1 MLQSRLDAIR
11 GGLKAGILAKLAAKK
26 AELDSEKANN
36 IDTVVDNTPPPLSNL
51 YGNEYPGGFVA

>member
-1 MLQSRLDAIR
+1 MR
-11 GGLKAGILAKLAAKK
+11 GGMKAGMLAKLAAKK